1 METDMWTGP
10 DIWLEKHE
18 KRVKKGDFWGG
29 LQYMSFGDGVM
40 ADWEWALGSALPLL
54 KPLLRP
60 TGEQSGWYPCKAWP
74 ECECRHEV
82 QDTDFGLIA
91 TCMCED
97 SDCSTFPLEP
107 KDILLYG
114 LDFREFADGIRR
126 ALGFAEPDGSPY
138 CSRELRQIGVYAAVA
153 APVYLSMAGKEALLR
168 ELAKLV
174 SLREGP
180 FVLLTATGRNWEAEV
195 EGITRA
201 QGAAHIA
208 LSSVLEVKKESEGVE
223 KLKVGKQKTE
233 IESTSPLPSPPKAE
247 RVVFTR
253 NASLEP
259 MLAEFARRVAS
270 LRAGSGTLL
279 NIHQEIAAVRK
290 DFGEL
295 RSAKQRLEKMLADG
309 LFAFTRKVDPRSFQ
323 AFCTILAEG
332 DISKAARALGMG
344 DSTLRDMLRA
354 WAERGDA
361 YRRMLDV
368 VRWRKQVGRTDTVR
382 LNENIILG
390 KAESTDHPGLLSD
403 LLDGLL
409 SMTAGNWEDLSAELA
424 EMLRAQMGRW
434 PTQS

>member
-1 METDMWTGP
+1 
-10 DIWLEKHE
+10 
-18 KRVKKGDFWGG
+18 
-29 LQYMSFGDGVM
+29 
-40 ADWEWALGSALPLL
+40 
-54 KPLLRP
+54 
-60 TGEQSGWYPCKAWP
+60 
-74 ECECRHEV
+74 
-82 QDTDFGLIA
+82 
-91 TCMCED
+91 
-97 SDCSTFPLEP
+97 
-107 KDILLYG
+107 
-114 LDFREFADGIRR
+114 
-126 ALGFAEPDGSPY
+126 
-138 CSRELRQIGVYAAVA
+138 
-153 APVYLSMAGKEALLR
+153 
-168 ELAKLV
+168 
-174 SLREGP
+174 
-180 FVLLTATGRNWEAEV
+180 
-195 EGITRA
+195 
-201 QGAAHIA
+201 
-208 LSSVLEVKKESEGVE
+208 
-223 KLKVGKQKTE
+223 
-233 IESTSPLPSPPKAE
+233 
-247 RVVFTR
+247 
-253 NASLEP
+253 

-290 DFGEL
+290 DFSEL

-361 YRRMLDV
+361 YRRMLDL

-390 KAESTDHPGLLSD
+390 KAESMDHPGLLSD